1 MAKKKV
7 EELSGILSEA
17 NLTAYCPDLSNW
29 PTSWCYEKR
38 DLIPGEQLV
47 ALFKPFLLN
56 LLSQGLARKTLNMHR
71 DNLWLLGGELI
82 RNLNE
87 TPKLRRRPVKD
98 MVSEAIAYGEGPL
111 IYGCTSEQTQN
122 SFDSTCRKFHRFL
135 MAS

>member
-1 MAKKKV
+1 
-7 EELSGILSEA
+7 
-17 NLTAYCPDLSNW
+17 
-29 PTSWCYEKR
+29 
-38 DLIPGEQLV
+38 
-47 ALFKPFLLN
+47 
-56 LLSQGLARKTLNMHR
+56 MHR

-111 IYGCTSEQTQN
+111 IYGCTSEQRQN